1 VTRTVDLPL
10 KGPASL
16 VLLLALSTT
25 ACVRREVG
33 VLRVTGGPPDALIT
47 VDDQYVGKL
56 ARLQRFG
63 IKVSDGE
70 HRLTVEAPGRFPHD
84 RLVRV
89 PPKGV
94 VAVEV
99 QLLPIPD

>member
-1 VTRTVDLPL
+1 VTRAVPQRPRHL
-10 KGPASL
+10 AA
-16 VLLLALSTT
+16 LALLVTLSAP

-33 VLRVTGGPPDALIT
+33 VLRITGGPPDALIT

-56 ARLQRFG
+56 SRLQRFG

-84 RLVRV
+84 RIVRI
-89 PPKGV
+89 PPNGV
-94 VAVEV
+94 VAVDV
-99 QLLPIPD
+99 QLVPIPD